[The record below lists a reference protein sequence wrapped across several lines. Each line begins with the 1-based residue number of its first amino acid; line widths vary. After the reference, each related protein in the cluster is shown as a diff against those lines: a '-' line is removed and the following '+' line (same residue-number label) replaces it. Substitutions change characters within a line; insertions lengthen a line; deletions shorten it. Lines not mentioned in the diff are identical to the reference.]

1 MFRTLKI
8 LFILL
13 LCTVALLVYPTLSNA
28 ADKQVATS
36 TINGINVAWEYYLN
50 DAGQITNLVCTNAS
64 ALSGNITIPST
75 LDGKTVVSL
84 GSNSFKGS
92 NITGVT
98 IPDSVTEIGYYAF
111 ANCTKLTKVDL
122 GSVTKL
128 EFSIFKGCSSLTE
141 LTIPKTLKTGA
152 TVACLDNTN
161 ITKITFEDGL
171 TVIPSYLCANT
182 GITEITIPDSVTEI
196 GYYAFANCTKLT
208 KVDLGSVTKLEF
220 SIFKG
225 CSSLTELTIPKT
237 LKTGATVACLDNTNI
252 TKITFE
258 DGLTVIP
265 SYLCANTGIT
275 EITIPDSV
283 TEIDYKAFENCTK
296 LTNVDLGSVTNLSS
310 HIFTGCSSLTEL
322 TIPKTLKQGS
332 TSPCLDNP
340 NITKITFEDGLTV
353 IPSFLCANTGIT
365 EITIPNS
372 VAQIENRAFANCAQL
387 TKITIL
393 DNVKNFF
400 SNIFTNHNEDLTI
413 YCYQSSYAAKY
424 AIENNIKVVYLPKDE
439 SSTPSEDKNNQ
450 NTNPGTNTPGNTQTD
465 NTTPKTDPDEDST
478 TASGKLPY
486 TGASLGIV
494 MVILFV
500 VGGGIFAYKKYNNL
514 KDI

>member
-196 GYYAFANCTKLT
+196 GYYAFANC
-208 KVDLGSVTKLEF
+208 
-220 SIFKG
+220 
-225 CSSLTELTIPKT
+225 
-237 LKTGATVACLDNTNI
+237 
-252 TKITFE
+252 
-258 DGLTVIP
+258 
-265 SYLCANTGIT
+265 
-275 EITIPDSV
+275 
-283 TEIDYKAFENCTK
+283 
-296 LTNVDLGSVTNLSS
+296 
-310 HIFTGCSSLTEL
+310 
-322 TIPKTLKQGS
+322 
-332 TSPCLDNP
+332 
-340 NITKITFEDGLTV
+340 
-353 IPSFLCANTGIT
+353 
-365 EITIPNS
+365 
-372 VAQIENRAFANCAQL
+372 AQL

-393 DNVKNFF
+393 DNVKNFSF
-400 SNIFTNHNEDLTI
+400 DIFKNHNEDLTI

-439 SSTPSEDKNNQ
+439 SNTPSEDKNNQ

>member
-1 MFRTLKI
+1 MSRTLKI

-283 TEIDYKAFENCTK
+283 TEIDYY
-296 LTNVDLGSVTNLSS
+296 
-310 HIFTGCSSLTEL
+310 
-322 TIPKTLKQGS
+322 
-332 TSPCLDNP
+332 
-340 NITKITFEDGLTV
+340 
-353 IPSFLCANTGIT
+353 
-365 EITIPNS
+365 
-372 VAQIENRAFANCAQL
+372 AFANCTNL

-393 DNVKNFF
+393 DNVKDF
-400 SNIFTNHNEDLTI
+400 SFDIFKNHNEDLTI

-424 AIENNIKVVYLPKDE
+424 AIENNIKVVYLTKDD
-439 SSTPSEDKNNQ
+439 SNTPSDDKNNQ
-450 NTNPGTNTPGNTQTD
+450 NNNSGNNNSGNSNQGNNNSGNTQTD